1 MAHASTVVPLRLAL
15 AALRRSQPTLP
26 PREAAAV
33 AHAARLRLTPAEAR
47 AEAAVDALRRRLAAS
62 GAAVEVVDHGAGSR
76 GTNAPVRPVAKVYRW
91 AATRPAWGRFLFG
104 LVRALRPTRVL
115 ELGTNLGVGAAH
127 LAGALALTEAEGG
140 PAGRLVTLEGA
151 PALAALAADHL
162 GGLGHAVG
170 EDGRVRIVVGPFAE
184 TLPEVAAEA
193 GPFDL
198 VFVDGHHEAEAALA
212 YLAVVE
218 PHLAPGAL
226 VVLDDVEPG
235 QPVRRAWRR
244 ARSDRPGTP
253 AFYAGRYGL
262 LFAGAGG
269 ARGAA
274 PAVARETVPSTYEP
288 TPARPSA
295 DA

>member
-1 MAHASTVVPLRLAL
+1 MAHALTVVPLRLGL
-15 AALRRSQPTLP
+15 AVLRRAQTRLP
-26 PREAAAV
+26 PREAAVV
-33 AHAARLRLTPAEAR
+33 AHAARLRLTPAECR
-47 AEAAVDALRRRLAAS
+47 TEAAVDALRRRLAAS
-62 GAAVEVVDHGAGSR
+62 TAGVEVVDHGAGSR

-104 LVRALRPTRVL
+104 LVRALRPARVL

-151 PALAALAADHL
+151 PALAALAAGHL
-162 GGLGHAVG
+162 ARLGHAVG
-170 EDGRVRIVVGPFAE
+170 DGPGDRVRIVVGPFAE
-184 TLPEVAAEA
+184 TLPAVAAEA

-218 PHLAPGAL
+218 PFLSPGAL

-235 QPVRRAWRR
+235 QPVRQAWRR
-244 ARSDRPGTP
+244 LRAERPEAAT
-253 AFYAGRYGL
+253 FYAGRYGL
-262 LFAGAGG
+262 LFAEGAP
-269 ARGAA
+269 
-274 PAVARETVPSTYEP
+274 PAVARETAPPLYEP
-288 TPARPSA
+288 APARPSA
-295 DA
+295 GA